1 MLDKLIPSFYGGGD
15 GGNNLGSGGNPG
27 MLQGNDKSA
36 LANYASVPGQ
46 VTQNDVDNVAKS
58 AGEIEGNTAM
68 MKVWS
73 EQALLAQSAT
83 LANLDVRIS
92 HAQSSLKNEEQ
103 YRKKISKHGKNV
115 LESAIQNRATQTN
128 LDGFQ
133 SALSNATETIH
144 I

>member
-15 GGNNLGSGGNPG
+15 GGNNLGSGGNPA

-36 LANYASVPGQ
+36 LANYASVPSQVSQQDIDKVASEAGQ
-46 VTQNDVDNVAKS
+46 
-58 AGEIEGNTAM
+58 IEGSTAKF
-68 MKVWS
+68 KVWS
-73 EQALLAQSAT
+73 EQALLAQSAA

-103 YRKKISKHGKNV
+103 YRKKISKHGKNI
-115 LESAIQNRATQTN
+115 LESNIQNRATQTN

-133 SALSNATETIH
+133 SAVSNASETIH